1 MGPCPSEYP
10 SASLPEVAIRT
21 IHKGSDAAVTL
32 TFKPVSGGS
41 AGKGRSGRLAT
52 YVLAAAIGGA
62 LVYGATMATGGD
74 VAAGPVGT
82 AVAAKQPI
90 ESMTPRVLPAKTDG
104 GGAAALRLART
115 GDEPDLANLVEKLLP
130 ATVSIAVVN
139 AGGGESRPEGP
150 PRPGQNAP
158 FEDYFRDYFERR
170 SPPGGSRAVGSGFI
184 IDPSG
189 LVVTNNHVIDKAS
202 EVIVILHDE
211 TRLKATVVGKD
222 ERSDMALL
230 KVESK
235 NPLPTVTWGASAEMR
250 VGDPVVAIGN
260 PFGLG
265 FTVTQ
270 GIISA
275 RKRHLRNFGGI
286 PGSSFVDFLQTD
298 AAINKGNS
306 GGPLFNRRG
315 EVIGINTAIY
325 SQRGSNLGIAF
336 AVPADL
342 ARPILD
348 QLQKYGHTRR
358 GWLGVQIQ
366 RVDEELA
373 KALGLEKPSGA
384 LVANVVADGPAAK
397 AGILSGDVILRF
409 DGKPVE
415 DQQMLPQLVAG
426 TEVGKTVD
434 VVVWRKKV
442 EVTVRVELGE
452 LEQST
457 RGETA
462 PDTGEDTPRG
472 SGTAV
477 LGMQLSTVTPE
488 LREQFDLNV
497 ASGVVV
503 TGLAPDQDAAKKGVQ
518 PGDIL
523 LEVDLKPVSTPE
535 DVATLV
541 EEARNARKP
550 GVLLLIQRGE
560 NRSFIAINFGEQ

>member
-1 MGPCPSEYP
+1 MTLS
-10 SASLPEVAIRT
+10 IR
-21 IHKGSDAAVTL
+21 
-32 TFKPVSGGS
+32 PVSGDS
-41 AGKGRSGRLAT
+41 AGKGRRAGRLAG
-52 YVLAAAIGGA
+52 YVLAAAVGGA
-62 LVYGATMATGGD
+62 LAYGAILAD
-74 VAAGPVGT
+74 VGAPGLSAGP
-82 AVAAKQPI
+82 ALAAKKGAEDGPRLVPVR
-90 ESMTPRVLPAKTDG
+90 TDGPRVPGADAPIRPVRTDG
-104 GGAAALRLART
+104 EA
-115 GDEPDLANLVEKLLP
+115 DLATLVEKLLP
-130 ATVSIAVVN
+130 ASVSIAVVN
-139 AGGGESRPEGP
+139 AGGEGP
-150 PRPGQNAP
+150 PERRPRPGQDTP

-202 EVIVILHDE
+202 EVIVILHDD
-211 TRLKATVVGKD
+211 TRLKATVVGRD

-235 NPLPTVTWGASAEMR
+235 NPLPTVTWGSSAGMR

-265 FTVTQ
+265 FTVTR

-306 GGPLFNRRG
+306 GGPLFNLRG

-366 RVDEELA
+366 RVTEELA
-373 KALGLEKPSGA
+373 NALGLEKPIGA

-409 DGKPVE
+409 DGKTVE
-415 DQQMLPQLVAG
+415 DQQMLPQIVAG
-426 TEVGKTVD
+426 TEVGKKVP
-434 VVVWRKKV
+434 VVVWRKNA
-442 EVTVRVELGE
+442 ELTIEVELGE

-457 RGETA
+457 RETERD
-462 PDTGEDTPRG
+462 PGGDEPKG
-472 SGTAV
+472 SGAAV

-488 LREQFDLNV
+488 LRERFDLDV

-503 TGLAPDQDAAKKGVQ
+503 TGLLPDQDAAKKGVQ
-518 PGDIL
+518 EGDII
-523 LEVDLKPVSTPE
+523 LEVDLKAVNTPE
-535 DVATLV
+535 DVASLV
-541 EEARNARKP
+541 DEAQKARKP

-560 NRSFIAINFGEQ
+560 NRSFIAVNFEPR